1 MTQLKYL
8 HTLETDHE
16 TAIAAAIQRLDLLGL
31 VVRRSFDLQ
40 AAKAAHVDTLC
51 PHHGSLQCDCQ
62 IVFLL
67 VYGEGGPPVTLVV
80 DSRDG
85 STTLSILQPPP
96 GETGSLTAWQVA
108 AAFSTSLPD
117 PFV

>member
-1 MTQLKYL
+1 MTPLKYL
-8 HTLETDHE
+8 HTIETDHD
-16 TAIAAAIQRLDLLGL
+16 TAISSAIQRLSLLGL

-40 AAKAAHVDTLC
+40 AAKAAHVDTFC
-51 PHHGSLQCDCQ
+51 PYHGSLQCDCQ

-67 VYGEGGPPVTLVV
+67 VYGDGGVPVTLVV

-85 STTLSILQPPP
+85 STTLSILEPPP
-96 GETGSLTAWQVA
+96 GESGSLTAGRVV